1 MAEGA
6 VCDDGIDIFVLQLEL
21 SETQYEGRVDDNGTE
36 NDTISACW
44 SDKMPHGLVDKDDVV
59 PGDCDRVLVACYIGL
74 SFMDILKFD
83 LIMPVPVHDGS
94 VGSGAVYRGKFY
106 RISTEQEFL
115 CAFLIKIGSHK
126 NILSFKSILHFF
138 WLL

>member
-44 SDKMPHGLVDKDDVV
+44 SDKMPHGLVVQSTVV
-59 PGDCDRVLVACYIGL
+59 SSTGYPL
-74 SFMDILKFD
+74 S
-83 LIMPVPVHDGS
+83 
-94 VGSGAVYRGKFY
+94 R
-106 RISTEQEFL
+106 
-115 CAFLIKIGSHK
+115 
-126 NILSFKSILHFF
+126 SFCVRFS
-138 WLL
+138 